1 MMNGY
6 GMGYG
11 AGYAVLMAILWLL
24 LFAGIVLLVL
34 WAVRASQR
42 GAGGTHMYGPPILG
56 RRDEACEVARMR
68 YARGE
73 ITRDQYEEMCHVL
86 EGRGQQYT
94 PPPPT
99 NPPMAPTPPAPP
111 APPTYVPPAPPA
123 NPPVNPPSNP
133 PENPNPPMANA

>member
-94 PPPPT
+94 PPP
-99 NPPMAPTPPAPP
+99 MAPTPPAPP
-111 APPTYVPPAPPA
+111 APPTYVPPTPPT